1 MDITELV
8 ELDPERLDGVE
19 NPANG
24 LPFLILKSTADE
36 YSEFVKS
43 KYSAKQ
49 LRSLKA
55 KGQTFPG
62 TTSYP
67 IADDEDLENAIRAVG
82 RGKVAGHDAIRAYI
96 IKRAKAMGKESQI
109 PDNWGADGS
118 LKKADEYGKK
128 PTDDEGD
135 SNQDDKIKGKDTS
148 GKGSGDGT
156 GTHNSEVEKGEEPAT
171 DKAVDAVIDK
181 LKSVVSELV
190 DAQKKDVAY
199 ASKADA
205 NDSDPDGTGDQ
216 KDELSEEDAKSN
228 EERVQ
233 HAEKAGRRISSASES
248 KIRAAIQALEDLLD
262 SGNTASKG
270 KDIRKMT
277 EDELNALVAKG
288 VDEALTRH
296 ESALAQT
303 KVGKKTAK
311 KSAVKKARK
320 QAKSNAKK
328 AKKGTEG
335 KSEEAVKGED
345 MSKSSD
351 GMKLSPEV
359 EEAIAKAVAPL
370 LEKAQDK
377 NIVANNAAPVLRG
390 QDTTSPADV
399 IKKLEEDQQT
409 ALARGDVVKASQ
421 LGQQASYLRLRTN
434 NPR

>member
-156 GTHNSEVEKGEEPAT
+156 GTHNSEVEKGEESAIEKALN
-171 DKAVDAVIDK
+171 DVIANLKAAVD
-181 LKSVVSELV
+181 EFM
-190 DAQKKDVAY
+190 
-199 ASKADA
+199 SKADA
-205 NDSDPDGTGDQ
+205 NGSDPDGTGDQ

-233 HAEKAGRRISSASES
+233 HAEKAGRRISGASES
-248 KIRAAIQALEDLLD
+248 KIRAAIQVLEDLLD

-296 ESALAQT
+296 ESALAQI
-303 KVGKKTAK
+303 KVGKKAAK

-320 QAKSNAKK
+320 QAKANAKK
-328 AKKGTEG
+328 AKMENED

-351 GMKLSPEV
+351 GIKLSPEV